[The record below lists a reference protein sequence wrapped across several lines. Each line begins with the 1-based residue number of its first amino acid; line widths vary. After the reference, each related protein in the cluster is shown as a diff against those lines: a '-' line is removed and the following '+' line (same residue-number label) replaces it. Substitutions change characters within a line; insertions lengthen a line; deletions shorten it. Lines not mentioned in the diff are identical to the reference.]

1 MVEYAKLFADYMDD
15 QGVKYTV
22 TKDNVIKVV
31 YGGENKED
39 LIVFVIFDEDGDN
52 YVQFKCWDIEKFKGK
67 RDSALTVCNSLNAEY
82 RWVKFYIDD
91 DDDII
96 ASIDAV
102 IDYTSCGKECLNLVH
117 RVVSIVDEAYPQI
130 AKARWA

>member
-1 MVEYAKLFADYMDD
+1 MVEYAKLFTEHMDSE
-15 QGVKYTV
+15 GIKYTV
-22 TKDNVIKVV
+22 QKEHVVKVV
-31 YGGENKED
+31 YTGENKD
-39 LIVFVIFDEDGDN
+39 DIAVFVIFDEDGDA

-67 RDSALTVCNSLNAEY
+67 RENALAVCNSLNAEY

-91 DDDII
+91 EDDIV
-96 ASIDAV
+96 ASIDAM
-102 IDYTSCGKECLNLVH
+102 IDYTSCGKECLMLVH